1 MGVAGWQNGCEHA
14 MNHST
19 LTTSRFVIWVTI
31 SGIAALL
38 VLAVS
43 PGIGSQPIGV
53 VDAWRHWGVP
63 ESTTHY
69 IAFQL
74 RLPRAV
80 TAMVA
85 GATLALCGAV
95 FQSLFRNV
103 LATPYTLGVASGGS
117 LGHLIGM
124 KLGFVG
130 VYLGLGA
137 TSWCALAGSAI
148 VVALV
153 FMLAGT
159 TFRLA
164 GNALVL
170 AGVTIGLFCGAMMMF
185 VTYIADV
192 HETFTVVRWMMGS
205 LEGVGYGA
213 VTPIAGPLI
222 LAWIV
227 LMYHAKA
234 LNQFDLGHDI
244 AASRGVPVRSLLLV
258 TIAFASLAT
267 ACVVSTCGP
276 IGFVGLLVPHIV
288 RLGLGRDHRLLL
300 PIAGLWGGVFLVVCD
315 WLTRLAPLWY
325 ASITGRHVGASTL
338 PIGVM
343 TSVIGAPVFLV
354 LLSRANSGRRGLS

>member
-1 MGVAGWQNGCEHA
+1 MSR
-14 MNHST
+14 ST
-19 LTTSRFVIWVTI
+19 LTSSRFAIWVAL
-31 SGIAALL
+31 SCVPALL
-38 VLAVS
+38 VLVVS

-53 VDAWRHWGVP
+53 LDAWRHWGATQ
-63 ESTTHY
+63 STTHY

-85 GATLALCGAV
+85 GVTLALCGAV

-124 KLGFVG
+124 KLGLVG
-130 VYLGLGA
+130 VFFGLGS

-153 FMLAGT
+153 FTLAGT
-159 TFRLA
+159 TFRLT

-205 LEGVGYGA
+205 LEGVGYSA
-213 VTPIAGPLI
+213 VAPIAGPLVI
-222 LAWIV
+222 AWIV
-227 LMYHAKA
+227 LLYHAKA

-244 AASRGVPVRSLLLV
+244 AASRGVRVRRLLLV
-258 TIAFASLAT
+258 TIVFASLAT
-267 ACVVSTCGP
+267 GCVVSTCGP

-300 PIAGLWGGVFLVVCD
+300 PIAAIWGGVFLVVCD

-325 ASITGRHVGASTL
+325 ASVTGQQVGASTL

-354 LLSRANSGRRGLS
+354 LLSRASSRRRGLS